1 MANTLRRGSRRI
13 SWCSSVSDLLVFT
26 ANPDDLLLQS
36 ARRVG
41 IEIAAYTP
49 NPWGDFVNG
58 KTRRGAEFLRTR
70 TEPFAM
76 WTDGYDSL
84 ILKPEADIL
93 SILTAP
99 VLISAE
105 RNCFPDSHRAEEFPD
120 TGSLPRF
127 LCAGCYIGRRE
138 ELIAALE
145 VVLSLATTGDDQRAW
160 TSAYLAGAVPGLKID
175 HERRIFH
182 SMGDGDPVGDSCVIH
197 FNGRVPGLREFWEA
211 RND

>member
-1 MANTLRRGSRRI
+1 MLRLGSRRI

-26 ANPDDLLLQS
+26 ANPDSLLLES

-41 IEIAAYTP
+41 IEVASYTP
-49 NPWGDFVNG
+49 NPWKDYANG
-58 KTRRGAEFLRTR
+58 KTRCGADFLRTR

-93 SILTAP
+93 SRLTAP

-120 TGSLPRF
+120 AGTLPRF
-127 LCAGCYIGRRE
+127 LCAGGYIGRRE

-145 VVLSLATTGDDQRAW
+145 VVLSMATTGDDQRAW
-160 TSAYLAGAVPGLKID
+160 TSAYLA
-175 HERRIFH
+175 
-182 SMGDGDPVGDSCVIH
+182 
-197 FNGRVPGLREFWEA
+197 EA
-211 RND
+211 RAGSR